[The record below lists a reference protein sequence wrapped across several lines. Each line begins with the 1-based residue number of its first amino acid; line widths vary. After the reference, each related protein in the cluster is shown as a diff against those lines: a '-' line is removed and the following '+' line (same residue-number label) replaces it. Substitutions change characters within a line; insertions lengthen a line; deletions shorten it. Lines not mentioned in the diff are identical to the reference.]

1 MPDQLRFL
9 CNGPS
14 TLSLTLTLT
23 FYLGQNCDLGEGR
36 YSVTQKPQLTKR
48 MRNLWES
55 PDHWATFK
63 YPLFYLYYSG
73 SPRLRRLPLVLGKSG
88 SNFKGIYFQAD

>member
-36 YSVTQKPQLTKR
+36 YSVTQKPQLIKR

-55 PDHWATFK
+55 PGSLGYFQISSVLPLLLGQSKTTTF
-63 YPLFYLYYSG
+63 G
-73 SPRLRRLPLVLGKSG
+73 PRLGEIR
-88 SNFKGIYFQAD
+88 